1 MSHRVGSWSQE
12 EDDCLLR
19 AIQAEGA
26 RNWRRIAQLVGT
38 RSRIQ
43 CRSRYQQY
51 LNPTLNNNPITLEE
65 GLLIERLVSEKGR
78 RFREISRKLD
88 GRSDGAIKNW
98 WYKRNR
104 RRYTRSVYEASS
116 SPRLTGNALSLL
128 PEPEV
133 TGTEPLNKPSS
144 LDSDLGSANSTLPRA
159 TISLHHAVPDIDQRV
174 SFPLP
179 SPRSTSLVQDLR
191 TGARMS
197 FEQAALFFAS
207 ISNIPKDRL
216 ESDPIRSEGCLAVAV
231 SNLTAPRIRLP
242 PLQLGTDASI
252 ERDSRME
259 LSTILD

>member
-88 GRSDGAIKNW
+88 GRSDGAIRIGGIKGIEDVIHGAC
-98 WYKRNR
+98 
-104 RRYTRSVYEASS
+104 TRLLALHGSQGTPYLYCQNQR
-116 SPRLTGNALSLL
+116 SPGQSL
-128 PEPEV
+128 
-133 TGTEPLNKPSS
+133 
-144 LDSDLGSANSTLPRA
+144 
-159 TISLHHAVPDIDQRV
+159 
-174 SFPLP
+174 
-179 SPRSTSLVQDLR
+179 
-191 TGARMS
+191 
-197 FEQAALFFAS
+197 
-207 ISNIPKDRL
+207 
-216 ESDPIRSEGCLAVAV
+216 
-231 SNLTAPRIRLP
+231 
-242 PLQLGTDASI
+242 
-252 ERDSRME
+252 
-259 LSTILD
+259 